1 MLKITL
7 NKLPWEV
14 PGKFE
19 MTAFWRLDSICV
31 GGRTSLKDANAN
43 CTWLNEN
50 RTAEEMGGKIFTY
63 YRKSL
68 FCKAVDFAEKQNHKI
83 KIRREKKEIKDV

>member
-14 PGKFE
+14 LGKFE

-31 GGRTSLKDANAN
+31 GGRTSLKDANEN

-50 RTAEEMGGKIFTY
+50 RTAEETGGKIFSY
-63 YRKSL
+63 
-68 FCKAVDFAEKQNHKI
+68 
-83 KIRREKKEIKDV
+83 

>member
-19 MTAFWRLDSICV
+19 MTAFWRLVSICV

-50 RTAEEMGGKIFTY
+50 RTAEETGGKIFTY

-68 FCKAVDFAEKQNHKI
+68 LCKAVDFAEKQNDKI